1 MCQCQLVQFH
11 FRLVFHISFENVS
24 FNDGGM
30 GYCMWAIKRQHCS
43 WTGVILD
50 VSFWRIT
57 GITTSN
63 ACQWSG
69 RREGRRLRKDGSVVI
84 KWAGMSWFFYL
95 FYLSLNLLF
104 LRLLLKWNAQVLCGR
119 CWSSVFSRL
128 WSRREGTGR
137 MMAHV
142 DYVFVVSKPTRV
154 HCNGPSR
161 PWTPRPSWPW
171 RSVIRSRASCRGT
184 GPTGGN
190 GPVGWRYMV
199 HHS

>member
-1 MCQCQLVQFH
+1 
-11 FRLVFHISFENVS
+11 
-24 FNDGGM
+24 M

-43 WTGVILD
+43 WKRVILV
-50 VSFWRIT
+50 VSCWRNT

-63 ACQWSG
+63 ACHG
-69 RREGRRLRKDGSVVI
+69 AVNGKDGGWGRTVLFRLSEQMI
-84 KWAGMSWFFYL
+84 FYL
-95 FYLSLNLLF
+95 FFLSLNLLF
-104 LRLLLKWNAQVLCGR
+104 LRLLLKWNAQVLCGH

-142 DYVFVVSKPTRV
+142 DYVFVVLKPTRV